1 VNLAIVDTGTPAPP
15 QAERQSRPA
24 AAPPELRWAPTH
36 ADLLFAAIIAWCFL
50 AGENGWARLLMD
62 GDAGVHLRIGDWV
75 RANGT
80 VPSTDLFGFSKPHGE
95 WIAYE
100 WLAGVL
106 FSWSHS
112 WLGLKGMVLLAGAL
126 LALAAT
132 VAAIH
137 AAWRGAA
144 GVAVVLLSLLATN
157 SQNIHFLARPHI
169 FTLLLFSITVW
180 LVERD
185 RRRPTAEVLLL
196 MPLMALWANLHG
208 GFFIVFPYLGLL
220 VLGSLAERRA
230 GAWRYALLGIGGAL
244 ATLANPYGW
253 SLHAHILK
261 YLNSPWVTRYV
272 DEFKSPSFRSET
284 MLCFMA
290 LLFLGLGAASLL
302 LRRGRYTEVLWILFF
317 SYCSLVSVRH
327 TTIFMAAVVPIIAEE
342 ATGMW
347 PDLAR
352 VGRLDMRR
360 LSVWAAAFVVG
371 LASWNG
377 GSWPKQFPSDLF
389 PVEMVERNRARL
401 EAARVFSTDQW
412 ADYLIYRNYRPL
424 EGLTRQQVFMDARH
438 NYFGERIGNDFIRLI
453 HGLPGWAEL
462 IEKYRLDAMLLPAD
476 SALTSLL
483 SERPEWRQMD
493 RDSRAVLFLRSQEDR
508 AAPLPSG
515 SLRPVSTPR

>member
-1 VNLAIVDTGTPAPP
+1 MSLLI
-15 QAERQSRPA
+15 
-24 AAPPELRWAPTH
+24 AAPEAVAVPELATARQRSAWAPTH
-36 ADLLFAAIIAWCFL
+36 ADMLFAAIIVWCFL
-50 AGENGWARLLMD
+50 AGENGWTRLLMD

-80 VPSTDLFGFSKPHGE
+80 VPVRDLFGFSKPHGD

-112 WLGLKGMVLLAGAL
+112 LLGLKGMVLLTGAV
-126 LALAAT
+126 LALAAV
-132 VAAIH
+132 VAAMH

-144 GVAVVLLSLLATN
+144 GVVVVLMSLLATN

-169 FTLLLFSITVW
+169 FTLLLFAMTAW

-185 RRRPTAEVLLL
+185 RRRPSREVWLLL
-196 MPLMALWANLHG
+196 PLMALWSNLHG

-220 VLGSLAERRA
+220 VIGSLLERNQRA
-230 GAWRYALLGIGGAL
+230 VRYSTLAAASAL
-244 ATLANPYGW
+244 ATLVNPYGW

-284 MLCFMA
+284 MLCFMV
-290 LLFLGLGAASLL
+290 LLFLGLATASSLMK
-302 LRRGRYTEVLWILFF
+302 RRRYTEVLWIVFF

-327 TTIFMAAVVPIIAEE
+327 TTIFMVAVVPLIAEE
-342 ATGMW
+342 VTRWWDGW
-347 PDLAR
+347 SGL
-352 VGRLDMRR
+352 GRLDMRR
-360 LSVWAAAFVVG
+360 LSAWAAVFVAAIG
-371 LASWNG
+371 MWDGAA
-377 GSWPKQFPSDLF
+377 WPKQFPSDLF

-401 EAARVFSTDQW
+401 ESARVFSTDQW
-412 ADYLIYRNYRPL
+412 ADYLLYRNYRPL

-438 NYFGERIGNDFIRLI
+438 NYFGERIGNEFIHLI
-453 HGLPGWAEL
+453 HGLPGWDGL
-462 IEKYRLDAMLLPAD
+462 VDKYRLDAMLLPAD

-483 SERPEWRQMD
+483 LERPEWRQID
-493 RDSRAVLFLRSQEDR
+493 RDSRAVLFVR
-508 AAPLPSG
+508 
-515 SLRPVSTPR
+515 